1 MKFNPD
7 ILNEYWTDIYF
18 HLHYSHNEKIT
29 HQVVRILQ
37 LVEKKDNIGIKEIA
51 SFLNVSHNTASEH
64 VKRIIDKKY
73 LMKKRDKIDER
84 KVILELTPLGRE
96 VLYRNSSLDRAKL
109 NEILK
114 GMSTEE
120 KELLESA
127 LRLLKERAK
136 NVHSC

>member
-1 MKFNPD
+1 MKFNAD
-7 ILNEYWTDIYF
+7 ILNEYW
-18 HLHYSHNEKIT
+18 
-29 HQVVRILQ
+29 
-37 LVEKKDNIGIKEIA
+37 KKDNIGIKEIT

-73 LMKKRDKIDER
+73 LIKKRDKIDER